1 MERNSISRRK
11 ARMRRKRNRAIL
23 IGAAAVTAA
32 ILCVSVLLWQK
43 KGDALEVDR
52 IEGLESS
59 VSGESITIPVNE
71 TQSAEVSVG
80 GIDIT
85 GLTLEEAE
93 SKLREAFSGTLEV
106 KVGEETVTVEN
117 PVDAEIGRLLQQVYT
132 QPGVDQTLAL
142 DEQRIRQGIEDQ
154 VSALAAT
161 WDKSPVNSKLVSFDK
176 KTGAYEYSEEQ
187 NGQTM
192 AQQQL
197 AEDLW
202 QRIQTRDYSTPA
214 VAVFSESR
222 PERTKAE
229 TKEMY
234 QVIGTFTTKLTNNA
248 NRNQNV
254 KLAADAINGM
264 ILQAGE
270 EFSFNTATGNRTSEK
285 GYQPAG
291 AYRNGV
297 LIEEPGG
304 GVCQVSTTL
313 YHSIIQSG
321 FKTTERNAHSFAP
334 SYVEKGQ
341 DAMVSF
347 DGYAGPDLKFK
358 NTTADPIV
366 LRASVQGLELK
377 ISVVGIPALEEG
389 MKVSIRSEKI
399 RDVEPPEPV
408 YEEDPT
414 LPYGTEKIVEQ
425 AQKGSV
431 WKSYRVYTKNGTVVK
446 EEPLHNSTYKAK
458 PAQIKRNTT
467 VMTEETTGAGETGGA
482 GMDAGTDTS
491 GGTGMTA
498 GTDASGGTGMTAGA
512 GASGGSGTGAGA
524 GTSSGSGAD
533 AGAGVSGGS
542 GADAEAG
549 ASGGSGTGAGAGTS
563 GGSGTPAGAG
573 TSGGSGTDAGAGAS
587 GGSGETAGAG
597 VSGVAGSGQAAPQ
610 PSQPE
615 PDSGNPIV
623 PQNPEN

>member
-1 MERNSISRRK
+1 
-11 ARMRRKRNRAIL
+11 MRRKRNRAIL
-23 IGAAAVTAA
+23 FGTAGITAA

-43 KGDALEVDR
+43 KGNAEAVSQK
-52 IEGLESS
+52 ETLESS
-59 VSGESITIPVNE
+59 ISGDHMTIPEDE

-85 GLTLEEAE
+85 GLTMEEART
-93 SKLREAFSGTLEV
+93 KLQEEFSGTLQV
-106 KVGEETVTVEN
+106 KAGEEVVTVDN
-117 PVDAEIGRLLQQVYT
+117 PVDAEIQRLLDQVYT
-132 QPGVDQTLAL
+132 QPGVDQVLML
-142 DEQRIRQGIEDQ
+142 DSERIREGINGQ
-154 VSALAAT
+154 VSSLAAA

-176 KTGAYEYSEEQ
+176 ASGAYEYSSEQ
-187 NGQTM
+187 NGQTL
-192 AQQQL
+192 AQERL
-197 AEDLW
+197 AEALLE
-202 QRIQTRDYSTPA
+202 RIQARDYSAP
-214 VAVFSESR
+214 VEAVFSESR
-222 PERTKAE
+222 AERTKAE
-229 TKEMY
+229 TKELY

-254 KLAADAINGM
+254 KLAADAINGK
-264 ILQAGE
+264 ILQPGE

-321 FKTTERNAHSFAP
+321 FKTTERNAHSYAP

-425 AQKGSV
+425 GQKGSV

-467 VMTEETTGAGETGGA
+467 VMTEETPGAGEAAGA
-482 GMDAGTDTS
+482 EG
-491 GGTGMTA
+491 TA
-498 GTDASGGTGMTAGA
+498 GTGTNAGTSDSAGA
-512 GASGGSGTGAGA
+512 GTADGSAGNGAGTGAGSEDQTNA
-524 GTSSGSGAD
+524 GTSGSNPDD
-533 AGAGVSGGS
+533 AGM
-542 GADAEAG
+542 
-549 ASGGSGTGAGAGTS
+549 GTGAGGNA
-563 GGSGTPAGAG
+563 A
-573 TSGGSGTDAGAGAS
+573 AS
-587 GGSGETAGAG
+587 
-597 VSGVAGSGQAAPQ
+597 AGSGAEGDGQADAQ
-610 PSQPE
+610 PSQGT
-615 PDSGNPIV
+615 GNPII

>member
-1 MERNSISRRK
+1 MERNSVSRRK

-23 IGAAAVTAA
+23 IGTAGIAAA

-43 KGDALEVDR
+43 QEKAEAGNQKEVV
-52 IEGLESS
+52 ESS
-59 VSGESITIPVNE
+59 ISEESITIPVDGIQ
-71 TQSAEVSVG
+71 TAEGSVG

-85 GLTLEEAE
+85 GLTLEEART
-93 SKLREAFSGTLEV
+93 KLREALSGTLKV
-106 KVGEETVTVEN
+106 KAGEEVVTVEN
-117 PVDAEIGRLLQQVYT
+117 PVDGEIQRLLEQIYT
-132 QPGVDQTLAL
+132 QPGAGQALEL
-142 DEQRIRQGIEDQ
+142 DEQRIRERIDEQ
-154 VSALAAT
+154 VSSLAAT

-176 KTGAYEYSEEQ
+176 ATGTYEYSNEQ
-187 NGQTM
+187 DGQTL
-192 AQQQL
+192 AQQRL
-197 AEDLW
+197 SEALME
-202 QRIQTRDYSTPA
+202 RIRSRDYSTP
-214 VAVFSESR
+214 VEAVFAEARAERSR
-222 PERTKAE
+222 TE
-229 TKEMY
+229 TKELY

-254 KLAADAINGM
+254 KLAADAINGK
-264 ILQAGE
+264 ILQPGE
-270 EFSFNTATGNRTSEK
+270 EFSFNTTTGNRTSEK

-313 YHSIIQSG
+313 YHSIIESG

-358 NTTADPIV
+358 NTTEDPIV

-408 YEEDPT
+408 YEEDPS
-414 LPYGTEKIVEQ
+414 LPYGTEKVVEQ

-467 VMTEETTGAGETGGA
+467 VMTEETAEAGESAGAELTG
-482 GMDAGTDTS
+482 TE
-491 GGTGMTA
+491 TA
-498 GTDASGGTGMTAGA
+498 GTENNAEAEGAGGEGSQTTEAGTETTATAGEGQA
-512 GASGGSGTGAGA
+512 GAL
-524 GTSSGSGAD
+524 
-533 AGAGVSGGS
+533 
-542 GADAEAG
+542 
-549 ASGGSGTGAGAGTS
+549 
-563 GGSGTPAGAG
+563 
-573 TSGGSGTDAGAGAS
+573 
-587 GGSGETAGAG
+587 
-597 VSGVAGSGQAAPQ
+597 
-610 PSQPE
+610 PSQPVPVTE
-615 PDSGNPIV
+615 IPIV
-623 PQNPEN
+623 PTDPEN

>member
-59 VSGESITIPVNE
+59 VSGESITIPVDE

-80 GIDIT
+80 GIDVT

-117 PVDAEIGRLLQQVYT
+117 PVDAEIQRLLQQVYT

-467 VMTEETTGAGETGGA
+467 VMTEETTGAGETAGTGTDAGTGAAGGNGTDVSGGSGMTAGTDVSGGA
-482 GMDAGTDTS
+482 GTTAGSEVS
-491 GGTGMTA
+491 GGA
-498 GTDASGGTGMTAGA
+498 GTDASGG
-512 GASGGSGTGAGA
+512 SGT
-524 GTSSGSGAD
+524 TSGS
-533 AGAGVSGGS
+533 GVSGGS
-542 GADAEAG
+542 G
-549 ASGGSGTGAGAGTS
+549 TNAGAGTS
-563 GGSGTPAGAG
+563 GGAGTNTGTGTAAGTADPAGVGSGAAENPP
-573 TSGGSGTDAGAGAS
+573 SAGGSGAAGGGQTAS
-587 GGSGETAGAG
+587 L
-597 VSGVAGSGQAAPQ
+597 
-610 PSQPE
+610 PSQPG

>member
-1 MERNSISRRK
+1 
-11 ARMRRKRNRAIL
+11 MRRKRNRAIL
-23 IGAAAVTAA
+23 FGTAGITAA

-43 KGDALEVDR
+43 KGSSEAVSQKETV
-52 IEGLESS
+52 ESS
-59 VSGESITIPVNE
+59 LTGDYMTISGDE
-71 TQSAEVSVG
+71 TQTAEVSVG

-85 GLTLEEAE
+85 GLTMEEART
-93 SKLREAFSGTLEV
+93 KLQEAFSGTLEV
-106 KVGEETVTVEN
+106 KAGGETVAVEN
-117 PVDAEIGRLLQQVYT
+117 PVDAEIQRLLDQVYT
-132 QPGVDQTLAL
+132 QPGVDQVLEL
-142 DEQRIRQGIEDQ
+142 DDQRIRDGINGQ
-154 VSALAAT
+154 VSSLAAA
-161 WDKSPVNSKLVSFDK
+161 WDKSPVNSKLASFDK
-176 KTGAYEYSEEQ
+176 ASGAYEYSDEQ
-187 NGQTM
+187 NGQTL
-192 AQQQL
+192 AQQRL
-197 AEDLW
+197 AEALFE
-202 QRIQTRDYSTPA
+202 RIQARDYSTP
-214 VAVFSESR
+214 VEAVFSESKA
-222 PERTKAE
+222 ERTKAE
-229 TKEMY
+229 TKELY

-248 NRNQNV
+248 NRYKTV
-254 KLAADAINGM
+254 KLAADAINGK
-264 ILQAGE
+264 ILQPGE
-270 EFSFNTATGNRTSEK
+270 EFSFNTATGNRTSDK

-321 FKTTERNAHSFAP
+321 FKTTERNAHSYAP

-389 MKVSIRSEKI
+389 MKVSIRSEKV

-467 VMTEETTGAGETGGA
+467 VMTEEAAGAGET
-482 GMDAGTDTS
+482 AGTE
-491 GGTGMTA
+491 GTA
-498 GTDASGGTGMTAGA
+498 GT
-512 GASGGSGTGAGA
+512 GASS
-524 GTSSGSGAD
+524 
-533 AGAGVSGGS
+533 
-542 GADAEAG
+542 
-549 ASGGSGTGAGAGTS
+549 
-563 GGSGTPAGAG
+563 PAGAG
-573 TSGGSGTDAGAGAS
+573 TADESAGNGTGTGAGTENQPDAGSSGGNSDAAGTGTGDGGNAAAPAGSGTAG
-587 GGSGETAGAG
+587 E
-597 VSGVAGSGQAAPQ
+597 GQADPL
-610 PSQPE
+610 PSQ
-615 PDSGNPIV
+615 DTGNPVI